1 MMISWPPWK
10 SWKQPSGP
18 RASLWRWFLKGRSW
32 TTPTTKN
39 ASSTCITTAPTWPSS
54 ASMWDTA
61 ACGKPCCTCS
71 TRWDPQTRLSHGCT
85 CLAHLAWPTQLSG
98 GPITPL
104 NLTPGFSCRII
115 LGRVKSRWQI
125 LGISLLVQWLG
136 LCTCTAE
143 DPGSIPGQGT
153 RILWVVWH
161 EQKKKKHT
169 NGKFSLHKSCFDE
182 HAKVLTWIS
191 DCPSH
196 WQWQIPSLL
205 PEHTAELNNSWEC
218 GLWNEMLG
226 MSGVT
231 LGKLLNFCF
240 HTLPTCSGL
249 CPAGNP
255 AVRPLG
261 DVTTKT
267 RKHPWHRS

>member
-1 MMISWPPWK
+1 MFPEAAENSLGPLVPLTLSSLGSKMMISWPPWK

-54 ASMWDTA
+54 ASIWDTA

-98 GPITPL
+98 GAITPL

-136 LCTCTAE
+136 LYTFTAE
-143 DPGSIPGQGT
+143 DSGSIPGQGT
-153 RILWVVWH
+153 RILRVVWH
-161 EQKKKKHT
+161 DQKKKQTHKWQILST
-169 NGKFSLHKSCFDE
+169 QIMFWWACKSFNLDLRLPFSLAMTNF
-182 HAKVLTWIS
+182 
-191 DCPSH
+191 
-196 WQWQIPSLL
+196 IPS
-205 PEHTAELNNSWEC
+205 PRTYS
-218 GLWNEMLG
+218 
-226 MSGVT
+226 
-231 LGKLLNFCF
+231 
-240 HTLPTCSGL
+240 
-249 CPAGNP
+249 
-255 AVRPLG
+255 R
-261 DVTTKT
+261 TK
-267 RKHPWHRS
+267 